1 MARSSVQMTVSLPPG
16 LYKRAMQ
23 VAKEEFRSKSDLVR
37 EALRMYV
44 SRNKM
49 VHQARRQLSQN
60 LRTRGIGTLEDIER
74 FVDEG
79 QDLGAASCPR
89 H

>member
-1 MARSSVQMTVSLPPG
+1 MARSSVQMTVSLPPD

-23 VAKEEFRSKSDLVR
+23 VAKEEFRSKSELVR

-49 VHQARRQLSQN
+49 VRQARTQLSQN
-60 LRTRGIGTLEDIER
+60 LRRKGIGTLQDIER

-79 QDLGAASCPR
+79 RNLSAASRSR

>member
-1 MARSSVQMTVSLPPG
+1 MARSSVQMTVSLSPE

-23 VAKEEFRSKSDLVR
+23 VAKEEFRSKSELVR

-44 SRNKM
+44 SRNKI
-49 VHQARRQLSQN
+49 VHQAREQLRQN
-60 LRTRGIGTLEDIER
+60 LRTKGIRTLQDIER

-79 QDLGAASCPR
+79 KI
-89 H
+89 

>member
-1 MARSSVQMTVSLPPG
+1 MPRSSVQMTVSLSPE

-23 VAKEEFRSKSDLVR
+23 VAKEEFRSKSELVR

-49 VHQARRQLSQN
+49 VRQAREQLTQN
-60 LRTRGIGTLEDIER
+60 FRTKGIRTLEDIER

-79 QDLGAASCPR
+79 R
-89 H
+89 T

>member
-1 MARSSVQMTVSLPPG
+1 MARSSVQMTVSLSPE

-23 VAKEEFRSKSDLVR
+23 VAKEEFRSKSELVR

-49 VHQARRQLSQN
+49 VHEARGQLTQK
-60 LRTRGIGTLEDIER
+60 LRTKGTGTLEDIER

-79 QDLGAASCPR
+79 R
-89 H
+89 T